1 MSHKAKISGAVKIT
15 AIEQILR
22 GEYTLNRLA
31 KTLGIK
37 NSSIRQWLQTYQSLG
52 PIGLLNTSKN
62 AAYSQELKIT
72 AVQDYLAGGGSYME
86 LCKRY
91 GIKST
96 KQLRNWILKYNS
108 HEELKASGTGG
119 APIMTN
125 GRKTTFEE
133 RIEIVRFCIENQQ
146 DYTQAAQQFQVS
158 YQQVYSWTNKY
169 LKSGIDAL
177 QDRRGKRKLEE
188 EMTEIER
195 LRAQNSLL
203 QAENRRKQMEI
214 DFLKKL
220 KELERGPF

>member
-1 MSHKAKISGAVKIT
+1 
-15 AIEQILR
+15 
-22 GEYTLNRLA
+22 
-31 KTLGIK
+31 
-37 NSSIRQWLQTYQSLG
+37 
-52 PIGLLNTSKN
+52 
-62 AAYSQELKIT
+62 
-72 AVQDYLAGGGSYME
+72 
-86 LCKRY
+86 
-91 GIKST
+91 
-96 KQLRNWILKYNS
+96 
-108 HEELKASGTGG
+108 
-119 APIMTN
+119 MTN

-146 DYTQAAQQFQVS
+146 DYNQASQQFQVS

-177 QDRRGKRKLEE
+177 QDRRGKRKMEE

-220 KELERGPF
+220 KEFERGPF

>member
-1 MSHKAKISGAVKIT
+1 
-15 AIEQILR
+15 
-22 GEYTLNRLA
+22 
-31 KTLGIK
+31 
-37 NSSIRQWLQTYQSLG
+37 
-52 PIGLLNTSKN
+52 
-62 AAYSQELKIT
+62 
-72 AVQDYLAGGGSYME
+72 
-86 LCKRY
+86 KRY

-169 LKSGIDAL
+169 LKSGI
-177 QDRRGKRKLEE
+177 
-188 EMTEIER
+188 
-195 LRAQNSLL
+195 
-203 QAENRRKQMEI
+203 
-214 DFLKKL
+214 
-220 KELERGPF
+220 